1 MKRFIKW
8 QEDMFNKTE
17 APEVKEGVNP
27 TDVDS
32 AGMDQDLDN
41 AGVPYDLK
49 TAEELASGDRGRDE
63 AERDYQLQIFQMMI
77 KSTPKDDPN
86 DIDPTQGPQGHTSGG
101 SVDKAIMDFLKKS
114 YEDKDEKAKDVE
126 KLRGRIPVKTIS
138 TAFRQDRKVARNDI
152 NPEGGN
158 ADKSNDVLDEE

>member
-8 QEDMFNKTE
+8 QEDMFGKTE
-17 APEVKEGVNP
+17 PEVKEEGVNP

-41 AGVPYDLK
+41 AGVPYDFK
-49 TAEELASGDRGRDE
+49 TAEELASGDKGSDE

-86 DIDPTQGPQGHTSGG
+86 DVDPTKGPQGHTSGG
-101 SVDKAIMDFLKKS
+101 TIDKAIMDFLKKS
-114 YEDKDEKAKDVE
+114 YEDKDEKVKDVE
-126 KLRGRIPVKTIS
+126 KLRDRIPVKTTS
-138 TAFRQDRKVARNDI
+138 TAFRQDDRTPRNDV

-158 ADKSNDVLDEE
+158 ADKSTDILDQE